1 MGEGLRGKLGLALM
15 GGAKLSK
22 PLIQFSVDG
31 GGCAPSLLFTWGQ
44 TMVEVMRIMVTSF
57 KRSHAHTAT
66 LSVPDPAAGH
76 CWPTPPLETPRHP
89 QASPGQSPMGSR
101 LFSPGSWCTRFYCA
115 LQESISQSCVR
126 SGISMVG
133 LMAISSKKAYSIP
146 KSAAPRARPCG
157 RPPLTQTSAGDAQTP
172 FCLSPCV
179 NKLCLSP
186 LSISGGIQGGSL
198 YFPLARAPL

>member
-1 MGEGLRGKLGLALM
+1 MGEGLRGKLGLVLM
-15 GGAKLSK
+15 GGAMLSK
-22 PLIQFSVDG
+22 SLIQSSV
-31 GGCAPSLLFTWGQ
+31 GCSCVPSLLFTLGQ

-76 CWPTPPLETPRHP
+76 RWPTPPLETPRHP

-115 LQESISQSCVR
+115 LEESISQSYVR
-126 SGISMVG
+126 SGISLVG

-146 KSAAPRARPCG
+146 KSAAPRAPVPAADHRWP
-157 RPPLTQTSAGDAQTP
+157 RPPQETLKCRSVSVPVWTRFVWALWASLVASKVA
-172 FCLSPCV
+172 LST
-179 NKLCLSP
+179 LL
-186 LSISGGIQGGSL
+186 
-198 YFPLARAPL
+198 